1 MGLIGGGR
9 QRALAQFKGPRNV
22 GADGSTLAEALRPGA
37 APAAALPSGYPMTPD
52 AVLAGGFPM
61 PGVIGGY
68 GGGTFN
74 LDGTQ
79 ATPAQR
85 GDMPPEPMQGLATVG
100 NPSGII
106 GRSAG
111 NPSLFQMPNI
121 DGSPMTFEG
130 VKPAKPQGKGGFFRK
145 NGPWLDVLG
154 AIGDGLSGNP
164 IYQNAK
170 MQRIQMEQQ
179 HGNRLQDRQWQIE
192 DRNWKASQPDYF
204 TSGRDRVKLNPL
216 TGQTEVVYDGP
227 EDFDEYATALGMEPG
242 SDEYESAVLDYVLR
256 GHGPTAL
263 GYDKQLDDFRTEND
277 KGYDDYRTRNRL
289 KVRQTPTYRDNNPL
303 PPRTTRKR
311 AAPAVTAKNPKTGE
325 TISLNSRGQWVDKNG
340 RPVQ

>member
-1 MGLIGGGR
+1 MGFFGGNR
-9 QRALAQFKGPRNV
+9 QRALAQFNSPRNP
-22 GADGSTLAEALRPGA
+22 GGDGLALAETYRGA
-37 APAAALPSGYPMTPD
+37 APAGLPQ

-61 PGVIGGY
+61 PGIIGGF

-85 GDMPPEPMQGLATVG
+85 GDMPPEPMQAPVG
-100 NPSGII
+100 NQSGII
-106 GRSAG
+106 GRQAPL
-111 NPSLFQMPNI
+111 PSLFKMPNI

-145 NGPWLDVLG
+145 NGPWVDVLG
-154 AIGDGLSGNP
+154 AIGDSLSGNP

-170 MQRIQMEQQ
+170 MQRMQMEQQ
-179 HGNRLQDRQWQIE
+179 HSNRLQDRQWQIE
-192 DRNWKASQPDYF
+192 DRDWKASQPDYF

-216 TGQTEVVYDGP
+216 TGETQVIYDGP
-227 EDFDEYATALGMEPG
+227 EDFDEYATAMGLQPG
-242 SDEYESAVLDYVLR
+242 TDEYESAVLDYVLR

-263 GYDKQLDDFRTEND
+263 GYDKALDDYRTAND

-289 KVRQTPTYRDNNPL
+289 KVRGSPSYRDNNPL
-303 PPRTTRKR
+303 PPRTARKPS
-311 AAPAVTAKNPKTGE
+311 APPVIAINPKTGE
-325 TISLNSRGQWVDKNG
+325 KLMVDSRGNWV
-340 RPVQ
+340 PVK